1 MAIFVIL
8 VPVTWKSQGRFKFCI
23 KIHYKKKRK
32 KKEERK
38 GGKGARRE
46 MGRGKG
52 EEEIGG

>member
-46 MGRGKG
+46 MGRGK
-52 EEEIGG
+52 I